1 MAMITFAGENTKTIQ
16 YKQTIGKDLFKHQPN
31 NPSIHKLWKQWKTK
45 KLCPLYFQNLG
56 NINILAG

>member
-16 YKQTIGKDLFKHQPN
+16 YRQTIDKDLFKYQPN

-56 NINILAG
+56 N